1 MNALVTTPSRVILD
15 VRERSGQHK
24 EHPSPCLTSLPTTLE
39 LFSVQMG
46 FVGRDTVTMSEQ
58 NV

>member
-1 MNALVTTPSRVILD
+1 MVTSPSRVILA

-39 LFSVQMG
+39 PFSVQMG
-46 FVGRDTVTMSEQ
+46 FVGRDTVAMSEQ